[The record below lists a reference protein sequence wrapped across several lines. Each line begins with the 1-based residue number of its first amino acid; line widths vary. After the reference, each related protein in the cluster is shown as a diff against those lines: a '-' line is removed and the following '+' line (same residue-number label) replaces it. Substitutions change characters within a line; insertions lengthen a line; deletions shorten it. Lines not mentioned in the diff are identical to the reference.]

1 MISFTTNRRRASAT
15 QSWLVCLAL
24 AAFVGRIG
32 ASEAQSSCPEHTA
45 PEAGYLTNS
54 SDFAGLDTVEQ
65 EPLSLLQTRAV
76 VAKARNQEQQGE
88 TSRSLSRGTSRP
100 SASPVPKCVGRE
112 DDLPRAWR
120 PLPETLRKIRKILP
134 TDSGDS
140 LTVVEDA
147 CLSTFDALDN
157 FYRDF
162 PQHIDDVGWSDAF
175 ETIRNYLFGKNTTT
189 SMGRIQIK
197 GMQTALKMLMPH
209 VREWTAKGPDHLSPS
224 CKDSEELISV
234 VTYAHQLLNRP
245 LALPAGEA
253 GQQIAGML
261 AELKRV
267 LPSLVTLHNKAQQ
280 NCESLDEYIRCPKCR
295 HWLENFDLKNLNAS
309 ASEFLF
315 DMVTTLP
322 DVVQLQAV
330 PGIEIPSGS
339 SRLISDVWDFVQKYP
354 YRDSVFTTTHGKELP
369 NDSELFHD
377 DAYLATHVLY
387 LPTGNQRHPLYVDDA
402 PLIIQFLRRN
412 FYAALE
418 FSILD
423 KNGGDTD
430 LVSEFLD
437 NFRQLGCTEENDVH
451 VRHGIAWLL
460 DVNNNKNKGK
470 WIRYNPKRKCRH
482 RLRRRRKHKEDKE
495 DEAEI
500 GRRSRN
506 DCEDQEDEN
515 MNKKDDDYFYELIHE
530 PWTSASAFCPRAMQW
545 EPVQPDNYGG
555 LVRKLMH
562 RDN

>member
-377 DAYLATHVLY
+377 DAYLATHAVY
-387 LPTGNQRHPLYVDDA
+387 FPTGLERYPLHVSDA
-402 PLIIQFLRRN
+402 PRVVEFLRRN

-418 FSILD
+418 FSD
-423 KNGGDTD
+423 DDSD
-430 LVSEFLD
+430 LMSEFLGS
-437 NFRQLGCTEENDVH
+437 FRMLGCTEENDVH
-451 VRHGIAWLL
+451 VRHGVAWLL
-460 DVNNNKNKGK
+460 NLHNKKHKGE
-470 WIRYNPKRKCRH
+470 WISYHKRRHTSKRRH
-482 RLRRRRKHKEDKE
+482 RRKSKREQNERNEEDLHLREQ
-495 DEAEI
+495 DE
-500 GRRSRN
+500 SMN
-506 DCEDQEDEN
+506 DEN
-515 MNKKDDDYFYELIHE
+515 DNKVDYYSIMHV
-530 PWTSASAFCPRAMQW
+530 PWAASSVFCRREDVLQREAIKP
-545 EPVQPDNYGG
+545 ESYGG
-555 LVRKLMH
+555 IVRDLM
-562 RDN
+562 